1 MQRPIQRVAV
11 LFVLLLSILGA
22 QNNSTAT
29 TAERLLQ
36 AWARDITPA
45 GRTALVDAAPAAD
58 ITLRPAV
65 NVLGEK
71 LRGLGKFDEAR
82 DAFQLCL
89 ALSER
94 AKDEAEATVSLQLIG
109 GINRLQG
116 KYKDAEATY
125 RLALARAAMA
135 HDTIRESLILNN
147 LASVFGAQGRYSD
160 AAEMYRKSLQLLPE
174 KTDPRNLASPYQN
187 LAIIYSLQ
195 GDHARALDS
204 FNKAL
209 DLYKIAKD
217 RNKIALTFSNL
228 GFMEMRQGNHAAAD
242 LHYRA
247 AYAIRAELKDRAG
260 IAETGIE
267 LGRLDGLK
275 GNTAAAMKQLR
286 DSLAIAVDIKYQ
298 SQVELAKNYIAELQL
313 QSGDAAGADAT
324 YSEVIQLA
332 ETMNDPAEACTA
344 TRGRAEAQLSLGKP
358 AEALRLADRAA
369 ELARS
374 LRDPEAQWR
383 TESLAGDA
391 LRAQGDLAGARKRFQ
406 AAVSIVESQRFRI
419 AGGDQERR
427 RYFEQSAFPY
437 QSLVRVALD
446 AGDKFAALQ
455 YAESS
460 HARVLR
466 EILDRGPVSVDGRM
480 TAEERERER
489 DLRSEISVLNAGL
502 ARAKAD
508 RKEAVEK
515 DLLAAQSRHD
525 LFLQQVYAAHP
536 ELRTFRADSAPLSPA
551 DLDALVPDA
560 KTALIEFVTA
570 ETGTEIFIASRAATG
585 GPVAITTVRLKNT
598 RADLEKKTV
607 AYRAALAAR
616 DPGFRLPA
624 QALYRLLIA
633 PLAPAL
639 IGKQQLLLVPDGPLW
654 ELPFQTLADS
664 QGRFWLDAATI
675 GYAPS
680 LTVLRDLRKLAPR
693 AAETGVLAM
702 GNPVNDGF
710 VRAPET
716 GVLVR
721 NIEAIYGRDRVTAL
735 TGALA
740 TEAAFRKNAGAAGML
755 HLATHAVLDV
765 KNPLYSYLVFSK
777 GAGAP
782 DPDNDGRLEA
792 WEILRMPLTASLA
805 ILSACETARGTA
817 SPGEGLVGLS
827 WALFA
832 AGVRSTVLSQWS
844 IDSAGTSALMTR
856 MHKELKNG
864 KTPSA
869 ALREASFFIR
879 RDPRYR
885 HPFYW
890 GAFVGIGPW

>member
-1 MQRPIQRVAV
+1 M
-11 LFVLLLSILGA
+11 
-22 QNNSTAT
+22 
-29 TAERLLQ
+29 Q
-36 AWARDITPA
+36 AWAADNTPA
-45 GRTALVDAAPAAD
+45 SRIALVNAVAVAD
-58 ITLRPAV
+58 NAV
-65 NVLGEK
+65 RLAVIVSGEK

-82 DAFQLCL
+82 EAFQLCL

-94 AKDEAEATVSLQLIG
+94 AKDESQATVSLQLIA
-109 GINRLQG
+109 GIDRLQG
-116 KYKDAEATY
+116 RYKNAEATY
-125 RLALARAAMA
+125 KLALARAAA
-135 HDTIRESLILNN
+135 AKDTIRESLILNN
-147 LASVFGAQGRYSD
+147 LATVYGAQGRYTD

-174 KTDPRNLASPYQN
+174 KTDPHNLASPYQN

-195 GDHARALDS
+195 GDHARALES

-209 DLYKIAKD
+209 ELYKIAKD
-217 RNKIALTFSNL
+217 PNKIALTFSNL
-228 GFMEMRQGNHAAAD
+228 GFMEMRQGNQAAAES
-242 LHYRA
+242 HYKA
-247 AYAIRAELKDRAG
+247 AYAIRVELKDRAG

-275 GNTAAAMKQLR
+275 GNTASAMKQLR
-286 DSLAIAVDIKYQ
+286 EALAIAVEIKYQ

-313 QSGDAAGADAT
+313 QSGDAAAADAT

-332 ETMNDPAEACTA
+332 ANMNDPAEACTA
-344 TRGRAEAQLSLGKP
+344 TRGRAEAQLRLGKP

-369 ELARS
+369 ELART

-391 LRAQGDLAGARKRFQ
+391 LRAQGDLPGARKRFE
-406 AAVSIVESQRFRI
+406 AAVSIVETQRFRI

-446 AGDKFAALQ
+446 SDDKFAALQ

-480 TAEERERER
+480 TAVERDRER
-489 DLRSEISVLNAGL
+489 DLRSEISVLNASL
-502 ARAKAD
+502 SRAKTD
-508 RKEAVEK
+508 RKEAAEN
-515 DLLAAQSRHD
+515 DLLAAQSRHGF
-525 LFLQQVYAAHP
+525 FLQQVYAKHP
-536 ELRTFRADSAPLSPA
+536 ELRTFRADSAPLSPS
-551 DLDALVPDA
+551 DLETLVPDA

-570 ETGTEIFIASRAATG
+570 ETGTEIFVASRAAAG
-585 GPVAITTVRLKNT
+585 NPVAITTVRLKTT
-598 RADLEKKTV
+598 RTDLEQRTV
-607 AYRAALAAR
+607 AYRATLAAR

-624 QALYRLLIA
+624 QALYKLLIA
-633 PLAPAL
+633 PLASAL
-639 IGKQQLLLVPDGPLW
+639 VGKPQLLLVPDGPLW
-654 ELPFQTLADS
+654 ELPFQTLIDPS
-664 QGRFWLDAATI
+664 GKFWLDTATI
-675 GYAPS
+675 GYVPS

-693 AAETGVLAM
+693 TAATGVLAM
-702 GNPVNDGF
+702 GNPINDGF

-721 NIEAIYGRDRVTAL
+721 NIEAIYGKDRVTAL
-735 TGALA
+735 TGPLA
-740 TEAAFRKNAGAAGML
+740 TEAAFRKDAVGAGML

-777 GAGAP
+777 GSGMP

-792 WEILRMPLTASLA
+792 WEILRMPLTADLA

-856 MHKELKNG
+856 MHKELKDG

-869 ALREASFFIR
+869 ALREASFSIR
-879 RDPRYR
+879 RDPRYK

-890 GAFVGIGPW
+890 GAFVAIGPY